1 MGSLRD
7 AVVPMGF
14 QQNNIATHYHPS
26 RFALYPNRVKAF
38 TVAVPVGF
46 TPCLPVPAWMLA
58 FRNFIFTLFLPGIHP
73 QQLNSRGMTAK
84 QETEIA
90 EVDECVG
97 GCTAAAAVRGRSRRV
112 DKDYYAMMMMMR
124 RPRYGGNFLFCRNQ
138 TREDQGN

>member
-1 MGSLRD
+1 
-7 AVVPMGF
+7 
-14 QQNNIATHYHPS
+14 
-26 RFALYPNRVKAF
+26 
-38 TVAVPVGF
+38 
-46 TPCLPVPAWMLA
+46 
-58 FRNFIFTLFLPGIHP
+58 
-73 QQLNSRGMTAK
+73 MTAK